1 MCSHRCQ
8 GFTADTGPKVLPR
21 DPGAVGGTR
30 SHATSAVIVRPG
42 LPRRKTHIASL
53 VIRRLRQV
61 VQDRLLPSARWA
73 DIPQLSIRDRR
84 CPAAW
89 QQYWQQSR
97 PDGTDP
103 RPSVFRAGHITGRRG
118 SARRG
123 PVADRASDL
132 LGSSPLMPTIHS
144 DAAHRARDLRGNPA
158 CQLRRV
164 LAIGPRP
171 LYRRDLSPHGCPQT
185 VINFPGVTQMP
196 AVTAVRAPTHCC
208 SAGAHRQVAARIPTA
223 PRAEAASRSPVFGHA
238 YGRSACRWIP
248 CSNAVDAA
256 ILRYCTTRRRGCPAP
271 VARSSDARTVCQ
283 HAATVCGNAAGAGI
297 MPG

>member
-1 MCSHRCQ
+1 
-8 GFTADTGPKVLPR
+8 
-21 DPGAVGGTR
+21 
-30 SHATSAVIVRPG
+30 
-42 LPRRKTHIASL
+42 
-53 VIRRLRQV
+53 
-61 VQDRLLPSARWA
+61 LPSACWA

-164 LAIGPRP
+164 LAIGPRQ
-171 LYRRDLSPHGCPQT
+171 LYRRDLSPHGRPQT
-185 VINFPGVTQMP
+185 VVNSPRRYADVCGHR
-196 AVTAVRAPTHCC
+196 RACTDALC
-208 SAGAHRQVAARIPTA
+208 SAGAHRQVAVRIPTA
-223 PRAEAASRSPVFGHA
+223 PRAEAASPRSRVRA
-238 YGRSACRWIP
+238 RSTGVPPGAC
-248 CSNAVDAA
+248 SDAVDTA
-256 ILRYCTTRRRGCPAP
+256 ILRYCTASGRAGPSCSRGPQVRCGHCLPALQLSA
-271 VARSSDARTVCQ
+271 V
-283 HAATVCGNAAGAGI
+283 
-297 MPG
+297 MPRVLA